1 MRTVWIAL
9 GLLILILLASSGFY
23 WYTSMLYRQL
33 QDSLD
38 RLYKAVETES
48 WSQAD
53 REVRGLEEIWARAD
67 DAWTP
72 IMDHRQ
78 VDLLDESL
86 TRVFTLVE
94 LRQKEEL
101 LLQLAV
107 SRRLARRLK
116 DMEVPGIGNIF

>member
-9 GLLILILLASSGFY
+9 GLLILILLASSGLY

-38 RLYKAVETES
+38 RLCKAVETES

-67 DAWTP
+67 DAW
-72 IMDHRQ
+72 I
-78 VDLLDESL
+78 L
-86 TRVFTLVE
+86 
-94 LRQKEEL
+94 
-101 LLQLAV
+101 
-107 SRRLARRLK
+107 
-116 DMEVPGIGNIF
+116 